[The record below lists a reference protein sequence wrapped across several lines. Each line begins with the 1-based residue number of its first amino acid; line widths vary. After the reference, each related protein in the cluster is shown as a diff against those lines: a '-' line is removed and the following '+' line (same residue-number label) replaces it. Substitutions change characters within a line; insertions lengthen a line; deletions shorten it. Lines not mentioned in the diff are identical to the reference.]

1 MTGIKFVIDESGE
14 KSAVM
19 IDLKKH
25 SKLWE
30 DFYDTLKVKT
40 REDEPREPLKK
51 VKARLKRLGKLNA

>member
-1 MTGIKFVIDESGE
+1 MTGIKFVIDERGE

-30 DFYDTLKVKT
+30 DFYDTLKVRT
-40 REDEPREPLKK
+40 RDNEPREPLKT
-51 VKARLKRLGKLNA
+51 VKNKLKKLGKLNA

>member
-1 MTGIKFVIDESGE
+1 MTGIEFVIDESGE

-30 DFYDTLKVKT
+30 DFYDTLKVRA
-40 REDEPREPLKK
+40 REDEQRESFKTVKNKLKK
-51 VKARLKRLGKLNA
+51 LGKLNA